1 MGENQT
7 AAQQYLAE
15 RTRKRRRI
23 IGLFAVPLILLV
35 AVATYALFGTS
46 QLDREIAALRSQGL
60 PTNTSDLNAYYS
72 IPPDVADTTDLWTAA
87 TAAVSAAGIYQ
98 RADKMR
104 ARTGPTAVAA
114 VSAAGIDQRAAT
126 IPIVGMGPT
135 PVPGP
140 GKTWAQLE
148 ASRTFLQELDSE
160 MQLIRRAAV
169 AGGMPRYPVDFRAGI
184 NTLLPDTQETRTLAR
199 LLTLSVH
206 VDAHDRMT
214 TEVLH
219 DLTAIFAVSDSLRG
233 EPILISHL
241 VRMATHAMGCQL
253 TGDMLQSCQWTD
265 DELASLQSAVGRAA
279 FRPEMLRAIHGERA
293 LCLSTMDTTLGP
305 LYRKMYRNT
314 NKLKALEMFREA
326 VDGLETSWPE
336 AANRCEQIDG
346 QLKAIRGNIFSG
358 FQYMSVMQLFPA
370 LRAEIVAGTRAEAR
384 QNCLIAAI
392 AAYRYRLQHAELPKS
407 LADLKE
413 LIPGDEPQKIQR
425 LTDPFDGQ
433 PLRFKSDDSGVII
446 YSVSDNLTDDGGVID
461 GEDPRVGDL
470 GYSIEK

>member
-1 MGENQT
+1 MGEIHT
-7 AAQQYLAE
+7 ADEQFLAE

-23 IGLFAVPLILLV
+23 MGLFAVPLILLV
-35 AVATYALFGTS
+35 AVAAYALFGTS

-60 PTNTSDLNAYYS
+60 PTNTTELNSYYS
-72 IPPDVADTTDLWTAA
+72 VPPDLADTTDLWTAA
-87 TAAVSAAGIYQ
+87 TAAV
-98 RADKMR
+98 K
-104 ARTGPTAVAA
+104 
-114 VSAAGIDQRAAT
+114 AAGIDQRAAA

-135 PVPGP
+135 PVPEP
-140 GKTWAQLE
+140 GKTWAELE
-148 ASRTFLQELDSE
+148 VSRTFLQELDSE

-206 VDAHDRMT
+206 VHAHDRKCS
-214 TEVLH
+214 EVLH

-233 EPILISHL
+233 EPLLISHL

-253 TGDMLQSCQWTD
+253 TSDMLRSCPWTD
-265 DELASLQSAVGRAA
+265 DELASLQSAVGHAEFRA
-279 FRPEMLRAIHGERA
+279 EMLRAIQGERA

-305 LYRKMYRNT
+305 LFRNT
-314 NKLKALEMFREA
+314 NKLKALEMFRPA

-336 AANRCEQIDG
+336 AANRCEQIDV
-346 QLKAIRGNIFSG
+346 QLKAIPGNIFSRL
-358 FQYMSVMQLFPA
+358 QYMSVMQLFPA
-370 LRAEIVAGTRAEAR
+370 LRAAMVAGTRAEAR

-392 AAYRYRLQHAELPKS
+392 AANRYRLQHGELPKS
-407 LADLKE
+407 LAELKD
-413 LIPGDEPQKIQR
+413 LIPGDESEKTQR

-433 PLRFKSDDSGVII
+433 PLRFRSGDGRVII
-446 YSVSDNLTDDGGVID
+446 YSVSDNMTDDGGVID
-461 GEDPRVGDL
+461 GENPREGDL